1 MDPATAV
8 GFAASILTFIDFS
21 WSLVR
26 GSYKVYRSGLGIT
39 PDNARISNVIDDLLE
54 VTEGMEADIKGQ
66 TQHEIAL
73 IKLAQQCKSLSREL
87 SNILQNLRMK
97 KDTKWES
104 LKTTWK
110 SMWKEKE
117 VASIAMRLRE
127 YREEIVVRLNLML
140 LSVSLLHI
148 VFPS

>member
-26 GSYKVYRSGLGIT
+26 GSHEVYRSGLGIT
-39 PDNARISNVIDDLLE
+39 TDNAHISNVLDDLLK
-54 VTEGMEADIKGQ
+54 VTEGIETDIKGQ
-66 TQHEIAL
+66 NQHEEAL
-73 IKLAQQCKSLSREL
+73 IKLAKKCKSLSQDL
-87 SNILQNLRMK
+87 SKILQNLRMK

-110 SMWKEKE
+110 SMLKEKE
-117 VASIAMRLRE
+117 VASIEKRLGE

-140 LSVSLLHI
+140 L
-148 VFPS
+148 